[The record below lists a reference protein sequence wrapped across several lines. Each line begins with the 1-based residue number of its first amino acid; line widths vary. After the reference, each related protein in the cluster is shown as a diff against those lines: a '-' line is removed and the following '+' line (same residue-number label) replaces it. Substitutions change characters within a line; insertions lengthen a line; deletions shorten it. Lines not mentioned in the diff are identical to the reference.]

1 MRTLPAQFTD
11 IATQLAGGQNPWL
24 ILLQQGGQV
33 KDSFGGMIPMFRG
46 LAGAITLPMVGVT
59 SLAVATGA
67 LVYAWYQGDSTLSA
81 FNKTLVLSGNQSGL
95 TADRMLT
102 LSRAGQ
108 AAGLTF
114 NQARE
119 SLAALVNAGVRGGEQ
134 FDAINQ
140 SVARFASAS
149 GVEVDKVAEAFGKL
163 TTDPTSGLIAMVR
176 QFRNVTAEQIAY
188 VAQLQR
194 SGDEAGALQAANDIA
209 TKGFDEQTRRL
220 KENMGTLETWADKT
234 GKAFKSMWDAILD
247 IGRPESSADMLASA
261 QKAFDEADKKW
272 QWYQSRS
279 QRRGKTASFRANL
292 QGAWNDR
299 ENARL
304 GLAAATLQSDME
316 KAGEL
321 AARDRAERDAS
332 QLKYT
337 GEAQKAYE
345 RLLTPLEKYTA
356 RQEEL
361 NKALKDGKI
370 LRADYNTLMA
380 AAKKDYESTL
390 KKPKS
395 SGVKVSAGE
404 RQEDQAHAALLALET
419 ELRTLEKHSGA
430 NEKISRQR
438 RDLWKAESQYAVL
451 KEAATKRQLSEQ
463 EKFLLAHKDE
473 TLEYKRQL
481 AELGDKVEH
490 QKRLNELAQQAVRF
504 EEQQSAKQAAI
515 SAKARGLTDR
525 QAQRESEAQRLRD
538 VYGDNPAALAK
549 ATSALKNTWSAEEQL
564 RGSWMAGLKSGWG
577 EWAES
582 ATDSFSQVK
591 SAATQTFDGIAQNM
605 AAMLTGA
612 EADWRGFTRSVLSMM
627 TEILLKQAMVGI
639 VGRIGSAIG
648 GAFGGGASAS
658 SGTAIQAAA
667 ANFHFAIGGFTG
679 TGGKY
684 EPAGIVHRGEFVF
697 TKEATSRI
705 GVGNLYRLMR
715 GYAEGG
721 YVGGAGSP
729 AQMRRAEGIN
739 FNQNNHVVIQNDGTN
754 GQAGPQLMK
763 AVYDMARKGAQDEL
777 RLQLRDGGML
787 SGERAMKTFRWKVKP
802 DMEVN
807 SQPSVREVRFGDG
820 YSQRM
825 AAGLNADLKTYR
837 VTLSVTREEARHLEA
852 FLAEHGGWKA
862 FLWKPPY
869 AYRQIKVTCA
879 GWSARVGMLRV
890 EFSAEFKQVVN

>member
-1 MRTLPAQFTD
+1 MSQPVGDLVIDLSLDAVRFDEQMSRVRRHFSGLDTDARKTASAVEQGLSRQALAAQKAGISVGQYKAAMRTLPAQFTD

-33 KDSFGGMIPMFRG
+33 KDSFGGMLPMFRG
-46 LAGAITLPMVGVT
+46 LAGAISLPMVGVT

-67 LVYAWYQGDSTLSA
+67 LAYAWYQGDSTLSA

-95 TADRMLT
+95 TAERMLT

-114 NQARE
+114 NLAGE
-119 SLAALVNAGVRGGEQ
+119 SLAALVSAGVRGGEQ

-163 TTDPTSGLIAMVR
+163 TTDPTSGLTAMAR

-292 QGAWNDR
+292 QGAWDDR

-321 AARDRAERDAS
+321 AARDRAEREAS

-345 RLLTPLEKYTA
+345 RLLSPLEKYTA

-361 NKALKDGKI
+361 NRALRDGKI
-370 LRADYNTLMA
+370 LQADYNTLMA
-380 AAKKDYESTL
+380 SAKKDYESTL
-390 KKPKS
+390 KKP

-404 RQEDQAHAALLALET
+404 RQEDWAHAALLALET

-430 NEKISRQR
+430 NEKISQQR

-451 KEAATKRQLSEQ
+451 KEAATKRQLSGQ
-463 EKFLLAHKDE
+463 EKSLLAHEKE

-490 QKRLNELAQQAVRF
+490 QKRLNELAQQAARF

-538 VYGDNPAALAK
+538 MYGGNPQALARV
-549 ATSALKNTWSAEEQL
+549 TGALKQTWADEDML
-564 RGSWMAGLKSGWG
+564 RGDWLAGLKSGWG

-591 SAATQTFDGIAQNM
+591 SVATQTFDGIAQNM
-605 AAMLTGA
+605 AAMLTGS
-612 EADWRGFTRSVLSMM
+612 EQNWRGFTRSVLSMM

-658 SGTAIQAAA
+658 TGTAIEAAA
-667 ANFHFAIGGFTG
+667 ANFHFATGGFTG

-684 EPAGIVHRGEFVF
+684 EPAGI
-697 TKEATSRI
+697 
-705 GVGNLYRLMR
+705 
-715 GYAEGG
+715 
-721 YVGGAGSP
+721 
-729 AQMRRAEGIN
+729 
-739 FNQNNHVVIQNDGTN
+739 
-754 GQAGPQLMK
+754 
-763 AVYDMARKGAQDEL
+763 
-777 RLQLRDGGML
+777 
-787 SGERAMKTFRWKVKP
+787 
-802 DMEVN
+802 
-807 SQPSVREVRFGDG
+807 
-820 YSQRM
+820 
-825 AAGLNADLKTYR
+825 
-837 VTLSVTREEARHLEA
+837 
-852 FLAEHGGWKA
+852 
-862 FLWKPPY
+862 
-869 AYRQIKVTCA
+869 
-879 GWSARVGMLRV
+879 
-890 EFSAEFKQVVN
+890 

>member
-1 MRTLPAQFTD
+1 MSQPVGDLVIDLSLDAVRFDEQMSRVRRHFSGLDTDARKTASAVEQGLSRQALAAQKAGISVGQYKAAMRTLPAQFTD

-163 TTDPTSGLIAMVR
+163 TTDPTSGLMAMAR

-292 QGAWNDR
+292 QGAWDDR

-321 AARDRAERDAS
+321 AARDRAERESS

-370 LRADYNTLMA
+370 LQADYNTLMA
-380 AAKKDYESTL
+380 SAKKDYESTQ
-390 KKPKS
+390 KKP

-419 ELRTLEKHSGA
+419 ELRTLEKHSGV
-430 NEKISRQR
+430 NEKISQQR
-438 RDLWKAESQYAVL
+438 RDLWEAENQYVVL

-463 EKFLLAHKDE
+463 EKSLLAHEKE

-481 AELGDKVEH
+481 AELGDKIEH
-490 QKRLNELAQQAVRF
+490 QKRLNELAQQAARF
-504 EEQQSAKQAAI
+504 EQQQSAKQAAI
-515 SAKARGLTDR
+515 SAKAR
-525 QAQRESEAQRLRD
+525 
-538 VYGDNPAALAK
+538 
-549 ATSALKNTWSAEEQL
+549 
-564 RGSWMAGLKSGWG
+564 
-577 EWAES
+577 
-582 ATDSFSQVK
+582 
-591 SAATQTFDGIAQNM
+591 
-605 AAMLTGA
+605 
-612 EADWRGFTRSVLSMM
+612 
-627 TEILLKQAMVGI
+627 
-639 VGRIGSAIG
+639 
-648 GAFGGGASAS
+648 
-658 SGTAIQAAA
+658 
-667 ANFHFAIGGFTG
+667 
-679 TGGKY
+679 
-684 EPAGIVHRGEFVF
+684 
-697 TKEATSRI
+697 
-705 GVGNLYRLMR
+705 
-715 GYAEGG
+715 
-721 YVGGAGSP
+721 
-729 AQMRRAEGIN
+729 
-739 FNQNNHVVIQNDGTN
+739 
-754 GQAGPQLMK
+754 
-763 AVYDMARKGAQDEL
+763 
-777 RLQLRDGGML
+777 
-787 SGERAMKTFRWKVKP
+787 
-802 DMEVN
+802 
-807 SQPSVREVRFGDG
+807 
-820 YSQRM
+820 
-825 AAGLNADLKTYR
+825 
-837 VTLSVTREEARHLEA
+837 
-852 FLAEHGGWKA
+852 
-862 FLWKPPY
+862 
-869 AYRQIKVTCA
+869 
-879 GWSARVGMLRV
+879 
-890 EFSAEFKQVVN
+890 

>member
-1 MRTLPAQFTD
+1 MSQPVGDLVIDLSLDAVRFDEQMSRVRRHFSGLDTDARKTASAVEQGLSRQALAAQKAGISVGQYKAAMRTLPAQFTD

-67 LVYAWYQGDSTLSA
+67 LAYAWYQGDSTLSA

-163 TTDPTSGLIAMVR
+163 TTDPTSGLMAMAR

-279 QRRGKTASFRANL
+279 QRRGKTSSFRANL

-370 LRADYNTLMA
+370 LQADYNTLMA

-430 NEKISRQR
+430 NGKISQQR

-463 EKFLLAHKDE
+463 EKSLLAHKDE

-481 AELGDKVEH
+481 AELGDKVEY
-490 QKRLNELAQQAVRF
+490 QKRLNELAQQAARF
-504 EEQQSAKQAAI
+504 EQQQGAKQAAI
-515 SAKARGLTDR
+515 SAQARGLTDR
-525 QAQRESEAQRLRD
+525 QVQRESEEQRLRD
-538 VYGDNPAALAK
+538 VYGDNPDALAK

-658 SGTAIQAAA
+658 TGTAIQAAA
-667 ANFHFAIGGFTG
+667 ANFHFATGGFTG

-739 FNQNNHVVIQNDGTN
+739 FNQNNHVVI
-754 GQAGPQLMK
+754 
-763 AVYDMARKGAQDEL
+763 
-777 RLQLRDGGML
+777 
-787 SGERAMKTFRWKVKP
+787 
-802 DMEVN
+802 
-807 SQPSVREVRFGDG
+807 
-820 YSQRM
+820 
-825 AAGLNADLKTYR
+825 
-837 VTLSVTREEARHLEA
+837 
-852 FLAEHGGWKA
+852 
-862 FLWKPPY
+862 
-869 AYRQIKVTCA
+869 
-879 GWSARVGMLRV
+879 
-890 EFSAEFKQVVN
+890 

>member
-1 MRTLPAQFTD
+1 MSQPVGDLVIDLSLDAVRFDEQMSRVRRHFSGLENDARKTASAVEQSLNRQALAAQKAGISVGQYKAAMRTLPAQFTD

-67 LVYAWYQGDSTLSA
+67 LAYAWYQGDSTLSE
-81 FNKTLVLSGNQSGL
+81 FNKTLVLSGNQAGL

-163 TTDPTSGLIAMVR
+163 TTDPTSGLMAMAR

-279 QRRGKTASFRANL
+279 QRRGKTSSFRANL
-292 QGAWNDR
+292 QGAWDDW

-321 AARDRAERDAS
+321 AARDRAERESS

-370 LRADYNTLMA
+370 LQADYNTLMA
-380 AAKKDYESTL
+380 SAKKDYESTQ
-390 KKPKS
+390 KKP

-404 RQEDQAHAALLALET
+404 RQEDRAHAAMLALET
-419 ELRTLEKHSGA
+419 ELRTLEKHSGV
-430 NEKISRQR
+430 NEKISQQR
-438 RDLWKAESQYAVL
+438 RDLWEAENQYVVL

-463 EKFLLAHKDE
+463 EKSLLAHEKE

-481 AELGDKVEH
+481 ADLGDKVEH
-490 QKRLNELAQQAVRF
+490 QKRLNELAQQAARF
-504 EEQQSAKQAAI
+504 EQQQSAKQAAI

-525 QAQRESEAQRLRD
+525 QAQRESEEQRLRD
-538 VYGDNPAALAK
+538 VYGDNPDALAK

-605 AAMLTGA
+605 AAMLTGS
-612 EADWRGFTRSVLSMM
+612 EQNWRGFTRSVLSML
-627 TEILLKQAMVGI
+627 TEIFLKQAMVGI
-639 VGRIGSAIG
+639 VGSIGSAIG

-658 SGTAIQAAA
+658 TGTAIQAAA
-667 ANFHFAIGGFTG
+667 ANFHFATGGFTG

-721 YVGGAGSP
+721 YVGAAGSP

-739 FNQNNHVVIQNDGTN
+739 FNQNNHVVIQNDGIN

-763 AVYDMARKGAQDEL
+763 AVYEMARKGAQDEL
-777 RLQLRDGGML
+777 RLQLRDGGLL
-787 SGERAMKTFRWKVKP
+787 SGSGR
-802 DMEVN
+802 
-807 SQPSVREVRFGDG
+807 
-820 YSQRM
+820 
-825 AAGLNADLKTYR
+825 
-837 VTLSVTREEARHLEA
+837 
-852 FLAEHGGWKA
+852 
-862 FLWKPPY
+862 
-869 AYRQIKVTCA
+869 
-879 GWSARVGMLRV
+879 
-890 EFSAEFKQVVN
+890 

>member
-1 MRTLPAQFTD
+1 MSQPVGDLVIDLSLDAVRFDEQMSRVRRHFSGLDTDARKTASAVEQGLSRQALAAQKAGMSVGQYKAAMRTLPAQFTD

-114 NQARE
+114 NQAGE

-163 TTDPTSGLIAMVR
+163 TTDPTSGLMAMAR

-279 QRRGKTASFRANL
+279 QRRGKTSSFRANL
-292 QGAWNDR
+292 QGAWDDR

-321 AARDRAERDAS
+321 AARDRAEREAS

-345 RLLTPLEKYTA
+345 RLQTPLDKYTA
-356 RQEEL
+356 RQKEL

-370 LRADYNTLMA
+370 LQADYNTLMA
-380 AAKKDYESTL
+380 SAKKDYESTL
-390 KKPKS
+390 KKP

-404 RQEDQAHAALLALET
+404 RQEDRAHAALLALEA

-451 KEAATKRQLSEQ
+451 KEAATKRQLSGQ
-463 EKFLLAHKDE
+463 EKSLLAHEKE

-490 QKRLNELAQQAVRF
+490 QKRLNELAQQAARF

-538 VYGDNPAALAK
+538 VYGDNPQALAQV
-549 ATSALKNTWSAEEQL
+549 TGALKQTWVDEDML
-564 RGSWMAGLKSGWG
+564 RGDWLAGLKSGWG

-591 SAATQTFDGIAQNM
+591 SVATQTFDGIAQNM
-605 AAMLTGA
+605 AAMLTGS
-612 EADWRGFTRSVLSMM
+612 EQNWRGFTRSVL
-627 TEILLKQAMVGI
+627 
-639 VGRIGSAIG
+639 
-648 GAFGGGASAS
+648 
-658 SGTAIQAAA
+658 
-667 ANFHFAIGGFTG
+667 
-679 TGGKY
+679 
-684 EPAGIVHRGEFVF
+684 
-697 TKEATSRI
+697 
-705 GVGNLYRLMR
+705 
-715 GYAEGG
+715 
-721 YVGGAGSP
+721 
-729 AQMRRAEGIN
+729 
-739 FNQNNHVVIQNDGTN
+739 
-754 GQAGPQLMK
+754 
-763 AVYDMARKGAQDEL
+763 
-777 RLQLRDGGML
+777 
-787 SGERAMKTFRWKVKP
+787 
-802 DMEVN
+802 
-807 SQPSVREVRFGDG
+807 
-820 YSQRM
+820 
-825 AAGLNADLKTYR
+825 
-837 VTLSVTREEARHLEA
+837 
-852 FLAEHGGWKA
+852 
-862 FLWKPPY
+862 
-869 AYRQIKVTCA
+869 
-879 GWSARVGMLRV
+879 
-890 EFSAEFKQVVN
+890 